1 MSRQQKRATERKH
14 RKTAL
19 QKICIAAGEGVG
31 KAVAFSFA
39 LASNAFAAEPKQEE
53 PIALPPVV
61 VQDQAN
67 PYVPPEA
74 SLSRIPVPLLDVPQ
88 SITVIPQQLMQ
99 ERAASSFQD
108 ALRSVPGISFQAG
121 EGGVQGNNLTLRGY
135 NARSDLFLDGVRDPG
150 SYFRDIF
157 NIESIE
163 VLKGPSS
170 QYFGRGSTGG
180 AINQVSKVPQ
190 PTPGYGGTFSPGD
203 GLYLR
208 GTADINQPITPT
220 IAFRVNLMAHK
231 DDIVGRDIAEQK
243 RLGFAPSITFGL
255 GTPTQLNLSYLVQR
269 EDNIP
274 DYGIPYFGSPTR
286 YPARVDRDNF
296 YGFEKDFENTL
307 LNLGTA
313 RFDHRFNDMFSLR
326 NTLRYSHNDRE
337 HETTAPRFNTATF
350 PNTFNRN
357 RPARDIVE
365 QIVSNQTDLTA
376 KFDTF
381 NLKHTFVTG
390 VEFSGEWLDRINYAF
405 QNIPPVDVHNPD
417 NNQSTALM
425 TRSRSARSD
434 GQAFGFGIFAA
445 DQIRLNEY
453 FDLVGGVR
461 WDYFDT
467 DFDNIT
473 YNTTGSVTGR
483 DKFGRTDKMWSY
495 RGGLIFHPTPA
506 QSYYFSYATAFN
518 PSAEA
523 VQLAANNEQ
532 TPPEKNETFE
542 VGTKLQFFNGAL
554 SVQGAVFR
562 INKTDARVD
571 DPDTPTGQLVLEGKQ
586 RVQGFEI
593 GVAGRILPNL
603 NVFGGYTYLD
613 SEFLESPDDNVEG
626 KELLNV
632 PRHSATLWVTY
643 DFLERWQIGGGPTY
657 VSSRYN
663 NAANDARI
671 PGHVLWDATI
681 AYKLT
686 ENFEFRLN
694 GINLTNDLYYSNI
707 SGGHVVPGNGRLS
720 SARISDSRAFDDR
733 PGTQCPELRADRPMP
748 RGHEPSELDRWPGNR
763 RSSIGSGEG
772 QPPVAGKQPGGT
784 GAW

>member
-1 MSRQQKRATERKH
+1 MSRQERRANARHLKKALRKIS
-14 RKTAL
+14 L
-19 QKICIAAGEGVG
+19 AAGEGVG
-31 KAVAFSFA
+31 RAIAFSFA
-39 LASNAFAAEPKQEE
+39 LATNAVAAEPKKEE
-53 PIALPPVV
+53 TFTLPPVV
-61 VQDQAN
+61 VQDQNN
-67 PYVPPEA
+67 PYVPPES
-74 SLSRIPVPLLDVPQ
+74 SLSRIPVPLQDVPQ
-88 SITVIPQQLMQ
+88 SITVVPQKLMQ
-99 ERAASSFQD
+99 ERAAASFQD
-108 ALRSVPGISFQAG
+108 ALKSVPGISFQAG

-135 NARSDLFLDGVRDPG
+135 NARNDLFLDGVRDQG

-157 NIESIE
+157 NIESVE

-180 AINQVSKVPQ
+180 AINQVSKVPELL
-190 PTPGYGGTFSPGD
+190 PSYGGTLSLGN
-203 GLYLR
+203 GIYLR
-208 GTADINQPITPT
+208 GTADVNQPITPT
-220 IAFRVNLMAHK
+220 IALRINTMVHK
-231 DDIVGRDIAEQK
+231 DDIVGRDVAEQK

-255 GTPTQLNLSYLVQR
+255 GTPTQLNLSYLIQG

-274 DYGIPYFGSPTR
+274 DYGIPYVNGR
-286 YPARVDRDNF
+286 PARVDRDNF
-296 YGFEKDFENTL
+296 YGFTDKDFEKTL
-307 LNLGTA
+307 LNVGTA
-313 RFDHRFNDMFSLR
+313 RFDHRFNDMLSLR

-337 HETTAPRFNTATF
+337 HETTAPRFNAATF

-381 NLKHTFVTG
+381 SLKHTLVTG
-390 VEFSGEWLDRINYAF
+390 IEFSEEWLDRTNYAF
-405 QNIPPVDVHNPD
+405 QNIPPADVHHPD
-417 NNQSTALM
+417 HHQSTAGM

-467 DFDNIT
+467 DFHNKT
-473 YNTTGSVTGR
+473 YNTSGALTASDR
-483 DKFGRTDKMWSY
+483 FSRTDKMWSY
-495 RGGLIFHPTPA
+495 RGGLIFHPTTA

-532 TPPEKNETFE
+532 TPPEKNEIFE

-593 GVAGRILPNL
+593 GVAGQVLPNL

-613 SEFLESPDDNVEG
+613 SEFLESPDPDVKGN
-626 KELLNV
+626 ELLNV

-643 DFLERWQIGGGPTY
+643 DFLEKWQIGGGPTY

-663 NAANDARI
+663 NAANASRI
-671 PGHVLWDATI
+671 PGHVLWDSTL
-681 AYKLT
+681 AYRLT
-686 ENFEFRLN
+686 KNLELRLN
-694 GINLTNDLYYSNI
+694 AINLTNDLYYSNI
-707 SGGHVVPGNGRLS
+707 SGGHVVPGNGRTFIFS
-720 SARISDSRAFDDR
+720 TSF
-733 PGTQCPELRADRPMP
+733 
-748 RGHEPSELDRWPGNR
+748 
-763 RSSIGSGEG
+763 
-772 QPPVAGKQPGGT
+772 KF
-784 GAW
+784 